1 MWKCYGWPCYKVI
14 CSSLY
19 QELKSKYC
27 PRVIAQQ
34 VIGLLTQGGGLN
46 DRKTACIPPVYQHI
60 SCLFWRR
67 ELSYFVVLKKK
78 KLKFI
83 LLIITYLAS
92 LCSHLQCFSFF
103 PSFFYIMSY
112 LHSSLRIR
120 VMLPFHF
127 LFLLLLPGTHHS
139 FTLSMKL
146 YWIEHLLHTRCYAK
160 LWRLFW
166 LKIQDAYKMFCK

>member
-14 CSSLY
+14 CPSLY

-67 ELSYFVVLKKK
+67 ELSYFVILKKK
-78 KLKFI
+78 KIEVHSTYNYLSCI
-83 LLIITYLAS
+83 TLLSFAVLQFLSFFFLHYVLSPQFPQNKSHAS
-92 LCSHLQCFSFF
+92 FSFSLS
-103 PSFFYIMSY
+103 PSPTWDSSFFY
-112 LHSSLRIR
+112 
-120 VMLPFHF
+120 PFYETV
-127 LFLLLLPGTHHS
+127 LN
-139 FTLSMKL
+139 
-146 YWIEHLLHTRCYAK
+146 
-160 LWRLFW
+160 
-166 LKIQDAYKMFCK
+166 

>member
-14 CSSLY
+14 CPSLY

-103 PSFFYIMSY
+103 PSFF
-112 LHSSLRIR
+112 LHYVLSPQFPQNKSHASFSFSLSPSPTWDSSFFY
-120 VMLPFHF
+120 PFYETV
-127 LFLLLLPGTHHS
+127 LN
-139 FTLSMKL
+139 
-146 YWIEHLLHTRCYAK
+146 
-160 LWRLFW
+160 
-166 LKIQDAYKMFCK
+166 